1 MNRYTFLS
9 ATLVLAIAVLSL
21 NIPPQ
26 DWLSLGLKRLST
38 KKLAADLIVKN
49 AVIFIS
55 DASLPVAD
63 SMAIQNG
70 RILRVGNYSCLQDLV
85 GVGTRELNVEGKV
98 LVPGFIDS
106 HVHLIPGGL
115 QMGRVELRGVN
126 QKEEFVRR
134 VKEAAGNVKQGSWV
148 LGGGWNNDLW
158 GGELPMASWLDDFT
172 ADNPVWLTR
181 MDGHM
186 GLANSLALKLAG
198 INNSSNDPDGG
209 TIAKSTHG
217 ESQGLCS
224 RNCTK
229 LSFFTFWGG
238 ECRVGCILTEMDC
251 KRNECHISEPTGL
264 LIDAAMKLVLPSIP
278 EVSVNERRE
287 AFLRASNLAL
297 TRGVT
302 TIVDFGRYFPGA
314 SVEHSWEDLSD
325 VYQWA
330 DSSGK
335 MIIRVCLFFPM
346 ETWSRLIE
354 LIKKTGRALSDWIYL
369 GGVKAFADGS
379 LGSSSAFFFE
389 PYAEEPH
396 NYGLQVTDPE
406 SLFNMTAAS
415 DKLGLQVAI
424 HAIGDRANKMVLD
437 MYRSVALTNGMRDRR
452 FRIEHAQHLA
462 PGMAARFGEQG
473 VVASVQVFHQFIL
486 LLSIVHIKFC
496 RLNEEVEGYCLR
508 PDHLLDD
515 ADSAAK
521 KLGVDRAQ
529 QGSYLFHSLLASN
542 ARLALG
548 SDWPVANINPVG
560 SIKTAIKRIPHGWKD
575 AWMSSECLSLNDAL
589 IAHTISAAYACF
601 LDNELG
607 SLSPGKL
614 ADFVILSTS
623 TLDDLA
629 EGSVTVEAT
638 YVAGVQAYP

>member
-21 NIPPQ
+21 NIPLQ

-49 AVIFIS
+49 AVIFTS

-70 RILRVGNYSCLQDLV
+70 RILRVGNYSSLQDLV
-85 GVGTRELNVEGKV
+85 GGGTRELNIEGKV

-198 INNSSNDPDGG
+198 INNSSNDPNGG

-217 ESQGLCS
+217 
-224 RNCTK
+224 
-229 LSFFTFWGG
+229 
-238 ECRVGCILTEMDC
+238 
-251 KRNECHISEPTGL
+251 EPTGL
-264 LIDAAMKLVLPSIP
+264 LIDAAMKLVLPLIP

-346 ETWSRLIE
+346 ETWPRLIE

-389 PYAEEPH
+389 PQASLCPFVSVVNAQKVKGFKVDNATRYRPYAEEPH

-424 HAIGDRANKMVLD
+424 HAIGDRANEMVLD
-437 MYRSVALTNGMRDRR
+437 TYRSVALTNGMRDRR

-462 PGMAARFGEQG
+462 PGMPARFGEQG

-496 RLNEEVEGYCLR
+496 RLNEEVEGYYLR

-515 ADSAAK
+515 GDSAAK

-560 SIKTAIKRIPHGWKD
+560 SIKTAIKRIPHGWKH

>member
-49 AVIFIS
+49 AVIFTS

-70 RILRVGNYSCLQDLV
+70 RILRVGNYSSLQDLV
-85 GVGTRELNVEGKV
+85 GGGTKELNVEGKV

-115 QMGRVELRGVN
+115 QMGRVELQGVN

-198 INNSSNDPDGG
+198 INNSSIDPSGG

-217 ESQGLCS
+217 
-224 RNCTK
+224 
-229 LSFFTFWGG
+229 
-238 ECRVGCILTEMDC
+238 
-251 KRNECHISEPTGL
+251 EPTGL

-278 EVSVNERRE
+278 EVSVDERRE

-302 TIVDFGRYFPGA
+302 TVVDFGRYFPGA

-346 ETWSRLIE
+346 ETWSRLLE

-379 LGSSSAFFFE
+379 LGSNSAFFFE
-389 PYAEEPH
+389 PYADEPH

-424 HAIGDRANKMVLD
+424 HAIGDRANEMVLE

-473 VVASVQVFHQFIL
+473 VVASVQ
-486 LLSIVHIKFC
+486 
-496 RLNEEVEGYCLR
+496 
-508 PDHLLDD
+508 PDHLHDD

-560 SIKTAIKRIPHGWKD
+560 SIKTAIQRIPHGWKN

-601 LDNELG
+601 LDSELG

>member
-1 MNRYTFLS
+1 MNRFTFFS
-9 ATLVLAIAVLSL
+9 ATLVLAVAFLSL
-21 NIPPQ
+21 NITPQ
-26 DWLSLGLKRLST
+26 EWLSLVLKRLST
-38 KKLAADLIVKN
+38 KELAADLIVKN
-49 AVIFIS
+49 AVIFTS
-55 DASLPVAD
+55 DASMPVAD

-70 RILRVGNYSCLQDLV
+70 RILRVGNYSSLQDLI
-85 GVGTRELNVEGKV
+85 GGGTKELNVEGKV
-98 LVPGFIDS
+98 LVPGFVDS
-106 HVHLIPGGL
+106 HVHLIYGGL

-126 QKEEFVRR
+126 QKEEFARR
-134 VKEAAGNVKQGSWV
+134 VKEAVGNVKQGSWV
-148 LGGGWNNDLW
+148 LGGGWNNDMW

-186 GLANSLALKLAG
+186 GLANSLALKLTG
-198 INNSSNDPDGG
+198 INNSSNDPNGG

-217 ESQGLCS
+217 
-224 RNCTK
+224 
-229 LSFFTFWGG
+229 
-238 ECRVGCILTEMDC
+238 
-251 KRNECHISEPTGL
+251 EPTGL
-264 LIDAAMKLVLPSIP
+264 LIDAAMKLVLPWIP
-278 EVSVNERRE
+278 EVSVDERRE

-302 TIVDFGRYFPGA
+302 TVVDFGRYFPGA
-314 SVEHSWEDLSD
+314 SVKHSWEDLSD

-346 ETWSRLIE
+346 ETWSQLLE

-379 LGSSSAFFFE
+379 LGSNSALFFE
-389 PYAEEPH
+389 PYADEPH

-406 SLFNMTAAS
+406 SLFNMTTAS
-415 DKLGLQVAI
+415 DKFGLQVAI
-424 HAIGDRANKMVLD
+424 HAIGDRANEMVLD

-473 VVASVQVFHQFIL
+473 VVASVQ
-486 LLSIVHIKFC
+486 
-496 RLNEEVEGYCLR
+496 

-529 QGSYLFHSLLASN
+529 QGSYLFRSLLASN

-548 SDWPVANINPVG
+548 SDWPVANINPVR
-560 SIKTAIKRIPHGWKD
+560 SIKTAIKRIPPGWKN

-589 IAHTISAAYACF
+589 IAQTISAAYACF

-607 SLSPGKL
+607 SISPGKL

-638 YVAGVQAYP
+638 YVAGKQAYP

>member
-1 MNRYTFLS
+1 MTNLLITRVKNAYLFYALS
-9 ATLVLAIAVLSL
+9 SSSSAEYECELSEKKKEGTSTSEERHEPL
-21 NIPPQ
+21 HVPLRHSRSCHCRS
-26 DWLSLGLKRLST
+26 LSEHTTARLST

-49 AVIFIS
+49 AVIFTS

-70 RILRVGNYSCLQDLV
+70 RILRVGNYSSLQDLV
-85 GVGTRELNVEGKV
+85 GGGTRELNIEGKV

-186 GLANSLALKLAG
+186 GLANSLALKLA
-198 INNSSNDPDGG
+198 
-209 TIAKSTHG
+209 
-217 ESQGLCS
+217 
-224 RNCTK
+224 
-229 LSFFTFWGG
+229 
-238 ECRVGCILTEMDC
+238 
-251 KRNECHISEPTGL
+251 EPTGL
-264 LIDAAMKLVLPSIP
+264 LIDAAMKLVLPLIP

-346 ETWSRLIE
+346 ETWPRLIE

-424 HAIGDRANKMVLD
+424 HAIGDRANEMVLD
-437 MYRSVALTNGMRDRR
+437 TYRSVALTNGMRDRR

-462 PGMAARFGEQG
+462 PGMPARFGEQG
-473 VVASVQVFHQFIL
+473 VVASVQ
-486 LLSIVHIKFC
+486 
-496 RLNEEVEGYCLR
+496 

-515 ADSAAK
+515 GDSAAK

-560 SIKTAIKRIPHGWKD
+560 SIKTAIKRIPHGWKH